1 MRKIILFFAFLSL
14 VLGVGATLPGGSF
27 AGVSAPLGDNAIVYK
42 KLTKAQCLKKRGYV
56 WIADGKRC
64 VKASRGSD

>member
-1 MRKIILFFAFLSL
+1 
-14 VLGVGATLPGGSF
+14 VLGVVATLPGGSF
-27 AGVSAPLGDNAIVYK
+27 AGINEPSGNNTVIYK
-42 KLTKAQCLKKRGYV
+42 RLTKAQCLKKRGYV